1 MISEWEMM
9 KIERLYSRHDIMDV
23 WSIMS
28 RICERLDLGAEKA
41 NESLTTSSQLLLRF
55 IETFLILS
63 TLNQVEFVGN
73 EDDKLDELARIY
85 TNRGLSNSIKGRA
98 VGLYALVCINSDI
111 RNGGQSNEA
120 RQDTLKYA
128 AASVELFER
137 ENEDVP
143 PAQYWI
149 LSWAYRQLGEHNRAE
164 QFALQAIRAATG
176 DNSINAFFVTC
187 CFSVAVNRGFSDD
200 VCLAAFNI
208 ARSRSAG
215 QLRHLM
221 KPYGIERN
229 YPVTS
234 TQRSGIGTALQDMKR
249 GFKDGIADIVGG
261 GSKEGVAEMI
271 KEEVLKAVVQAFISS
286 IIGS

>member
-1 MISEWEMM
+1 MEGRAVDDAEHKRRPAVIVRARVPHDFSNCRGVVIFDAAAESISE
-9 KIERLYSRHDIMDV
+9 
-23 WSIMS
+23 
-28 RICERLDLGAEKA
+28 
-41 NESLTTSSQLLLRF
+41 QLLRHRSRK
-55 IETFLILS
+55 LIG
-63 TLNQVEFVGN
+63 VRGEEFVEIG
-73 EDDKLDELARIY
+73 RP
-85 TNRGLSNSIKGRA
+85 IKGRA

-187 CFSVAVNRGFSDD
+187 CFSVAVNRSFSDD